1 MTYLSSLPSKSKVDI
16 EIKTRADF
24 AMPCRDILNTY
35 KKHHAVRKFEAA
47 GASGAKKVR
56 GKGKWKTWT
65 ASSMLRASWL
75 VQSQSQESET
85 IVRDCAVRFAVGN
98 VLF

>member
-1 MTYLSSLPSKSKVDI
+1 
-16 EIKTRADF
+16 
-24 AMPCRDILNTY
+24 MPRRDILNTY
-35 KKHHAVRKFEAA
+35 KRHHAVRKSEAA

-75 VQSQSQESET
+75 V
-85 IVRDCAVRFAVGN
+85 VA
-98 VLF
+98 L